1 MDENQNTN
9 IKNNRQSVIGT
20 GRKTALYGCG
30 FMILA
35 VIVIFMILVLT
46 GAYNPFSGTEGVGP

>member
-9 IKNNRQSVIGT
+9 VGENRQSGIGT

-30 FMILA
+30 FVILA
-35 VIVIFMILVLT
+35 VMIIFIILVLT
-46 GAYNPFSGTEGVGP
+46 GAYNPFLGTEGVGP